1 MTNSKDYNKKLII
14 SQNLINIYLS
24 FVNTFNNVVMYSRFD
39 NIFDM
44 SLRIF
49 EIFYNELLANINL
62 QDITENDL
70 QEKINYYLQD
80 IPTITNNSKITN
92 YLIMATPITILTIK
106 DFIKYINTKLEE
118 GKSSYS
124 SYSN

>member
-1 MTNSKDYNKKLII
+1 
-14 SQNLINIYLS
+14 
-24 FVNTFNNVVMYSRFD
+24 MYSRFD